1 LSTTAETAPM
11 ATATSRGS
19 VMSDDRPAGRVAG
32 RGLADVGDKTGM
44 EDVRCM
50 WMDVGRLRSKRGA
63 LDVEVEVDGCRLM
76 CVRGRWRV

>member
-1 LSTTAETAPM
+1 
-11 ATATSRGS
+11 
-19 VMSDDRPAGRVAG
+19 
-32 RGLADVGDKTGM
+32 M